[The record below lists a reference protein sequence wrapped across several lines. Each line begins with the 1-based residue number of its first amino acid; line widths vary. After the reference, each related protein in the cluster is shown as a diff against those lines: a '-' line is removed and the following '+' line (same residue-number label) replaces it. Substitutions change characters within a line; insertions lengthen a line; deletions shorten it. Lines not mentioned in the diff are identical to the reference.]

1 MPSPKAQLEQ
11 LTIKLT
17 RDGGYFVAEVRVPG
31 LGVQATQGKTVRSAL
46 LAAAEVVSLMT
57 EEA

>member
-1 MPSPKAQLEQ
+1 MPAPQAKLEKVKIT
-11 LTIKLT
+11 LTLE
-17 RDGGYFVAEVRVPG
+17 DGWYIAHVEVPEV
-31 LGVQATQGKTVRSAL
+31 GVQATQGRTVRSAL